1 MREGSCRSC
10 CTLIF
15 IKQLLNPWLF
25 YGLASLL
32 LFLLGS
38 DLSAQTNSQQQRQAD
53 ERLGIQYFQHRQF
66 KEASDLFAGL
76 FEPAFQPYIYNFYFL
91 SLTEQKR
98 YKEAVKVTKQ
108 MVKKYPNEYR
118 YLADLVYIALQLG
131 DQDEAKEI
139 ESEALKK
146 MKKDPKEAPNLANSY
161 RARLLNSQALA
172 VYQALRD
179 QSGNQNLYLLETA
192 SVNEIDGNFQGA
204 LDTYIK
210 LLESDSKQL
219 STIQMRLQFSL
230 AQDLTGER
238 MPMVKKSLIKAIQKK
253 PDLRSFS
260 ELMYWVCMQEK
271 DFLSAFTQAKA
282 IDSRFDKSGAL
293 PYELARIAYQA
304 EDFKAATLAYKYVAD
319 VYKDQEIGWVSENQ
333 LVLIE
338 FEQLKSTAH
347 TKESDWMALAKK
359 FEPLVKD
366 DPTRPVRPD
375 VEIKWALLHSFYL
388 HDIKKGRE
396 ILETIRQ
403 KSGVGS
409 TYWGEASLEL
419 ADIEVLDG
427 NFWKAQ
433 LLYGQVDKTFKVD
446 EMGHLAKFKAAR
458 LSYFMGQFDWAK
470 AQLDILK
477 SGTTRLIAN
486 DAIQL
491 SLCISDNI
499 SPDSTYDALKQFSRA
514 ELAYFRNQDILA
526 MSILDSLKGGYLSH
540 PIFDDVMYLRAN
552 IYERSG
558 DYSQADTL
566 LSLLVSN
573 YPKSILAD
581 KSLLNQGILNQ
592 ERLNNPNKAE
602 RLFTRLVID
611 YPGSIYIH
619 EARRRVRELKSENR

>member
-1 MREGSCRSC
+1 
-10 CTLIF
+10 
-15 IKQLLNPWLF
+15 
-25 YGLASLL
+25 
-32 LFLLGS
+32 
-38 DLSAQTNSQQQRQAD
+38 
-53 ERLGIQYFQHRQF
+53 
-66 KEASDLFAGL
+66 
-76 FEPAFQPYIYNFYFL
+76 
-91 SLTEQKR
+91 
-98 YKEAVKVTKQ
+98 
-108 MVKKYPNEYR
+108 
-118 YLADLVYIALQLG
+118 
-131 DQDEAKEI
+131 
-139 ESEALKK
+139 
-146 MKKDPKEAPNLANSY
+146 
-161 RARLLNSQALA
+161 
-172 VYQALRD
+172 
-179 QSGNQNLYLLETA
+179 
-192 SVNEIDGNFQGA
+192 
-204 LDTYIK
+204 
-210 LLESDSKQL
+210 
-219 STIQMRLQFSL
+219 
-230 AQDLTGER
+230 
-238 MPMVKKSLIKAIQKK
+238 
-253 PDLRSFS
+253 
-260 ELMYWVCMQEK
+260 MQEK

-592 ERLNNPNKAE
+592 ERLNDPKKAE
-602 RLFTRLVID
+602 KLFTRLVID